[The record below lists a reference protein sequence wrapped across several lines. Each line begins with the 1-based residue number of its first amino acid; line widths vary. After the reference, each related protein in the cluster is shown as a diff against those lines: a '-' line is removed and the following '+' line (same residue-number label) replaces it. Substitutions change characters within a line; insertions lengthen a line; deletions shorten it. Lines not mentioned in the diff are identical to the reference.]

1 MAIRDEPTTIG
12 ELLLAMGAVT
22 EAQLDLA
29 INDRNAQ
36 TSRRLG
42 EILVEYG
49 FCTDKEVHRALEAQ
63 EQMRKGGTS
72 EHAMVYAQLALE
84 RQRRPD
90 KLAQQKR
97 LLDTGRKLRDAIT
110 GEDYPA
116 VDVTGAFKVPPED
129 E

>member
-29 INDRNAQ
+29 IHDHKAETPRL
-36 TSRRLG
+36 LG
-42 EILVEYG
+42 EVLVEYG
-49 FCTDKEVHRALEAQ
+49 FCSPKDVQRALTAQ

-72 EHAMVYAQLALE
+72 EHAMVYAELALE
-84 RQRRPD
+84 RQRRPE
-90 KLAQQKR
+90 KVAQRRR
-97 LLDTGRKLRDAIT
+97 LLEAGRKLRDAIT
-110 GEDYPA
+110 GDDYPA
-116 VDVTGAFKVPPED
+116 VDLTGAIKVPPED